1 MLCPG
6 AHSDFSVGPPLCSR
20 LLHQLKC
27 YFCVLAVLK
36 AEVGVEETSPEPL
49 HVNVLDWAPKPTVM
63 TLALAA
69 EATCDDD
76 ADGVVVARCCP
87 AALQPGSVEGRG
99 SAREAFFLSAQSGLT
114 TSISIITAA
123 TKPLSNSAASAHS
136 SVSTLALHSRFVVF
150 LH

>member
-1 MLCPG
+1 
-6 AHSDFSVGPPLCSR
+6 
-20 LLHQLKC
+20 
-27 YFCVLAVLK
+27 
-36 AEVGVEETSPEPL
+36 
-49 HVNVLDWAPKPTVM
+49 M

-69 EATCDDD
+69 EATCDD

-136 SVSTLALHSRFVVF
+136 SVSTLALRSRFVVF

>member
-1 MLCPG
+1 
-6 AHSDFSVGPPLCSR
+6 
-20 LLHQLKC
+20 
-27 YFCVLAVLK
+27 
-36 AEVGVEETSPEPL
+36 
-49 HVNVLDWAPKPTVM
+49 M

-76 ADGVVVARCCP
+76 ADGVVVARCCS
-87 AALQPGSVEGRG
+87 AAGSVEGRG